1 MNQWIGETFESSTT
15 TQNESFTQNIS
26 FVAVDIACHWL
37 QSCGLATSALFPA
50 SAPYIEAHSDYWTLI
65 KRQHQPPL
73 DNIFSH
79 SVLAPLLGTRSRY
92 ASLGV
97 CFLTSW
103 SLLIS
108 NYKFCHGMCA
118 WLPVKI
124 YQKYLLFHFY
134 LTLCIPTED
143 AQGSLLAMLVS
154 PAPGV
159 GADWVLA
166 AGDESEFCQYPGGRP
181 ETSTPLTRTREGEW
195 RGHH

>member
-65 KRQHQPPL
+65 KRRHQPPL

-97 CFLTSW
+97 CFLLTSW

-124 YQKYLLFHFY
+124 YQKYILFHFY

-143 AQGSLLAMLVS
+143 AQGSLLDGQ
-154 PAPGV
+154 PGSWCWCGL
-159 GADWVLA
+159 GAGSRRWVRVL
-166 AGDESEFCQYPGGRP
+166 SIPGWQ
-181 ETSTPLTRTREGEW
+181 TRDQHTATRN
-195 RGHH
+195 